1 MGSPYKKCEK
11 GNTVRIQDI
20 LQKNAIIS
28 TMEAADKTELLTGM
42 AKYLASHYDLKN
54 QALVVQKILDREAEM
69 STGIGFG
76 IAIPHARIE
85 GIEQVYM
92 IAARSVKGIEF
103 DAIDEQP
110 VHLIFMML
118 SPANASSQYTQILS
132 SLSRIMSYE
141 DIRQSLIKTDAAE
154 DFLNI
159 IKRGEDKYVQ

>member
-1 MGSPYKKCEK
+1 
-11 GNTVRIQDI
+11 
-20 LQKNAIIS
+20 
-28 TMEAADKTELLTGM
+28 MEAPNKTELLTQM
-42 AKYLASHYDLKN
+42 AKYLASHYDIKN
-54 QALVVQKILDREAEM
+54 QSLVVQKILDREADM

-85 GIEQVYM
+85 GIDRVYM

-118 SPANASSQYTQILS
+118 SPTNASSQYTQILS

-141 DIRQSLIKTDAAE
+141 DIRQSLIHTDIAE

-159 IKRGEDKYVQ
+159 ISRGEDKYVE

>member
-1 MGSPYKKCEK
+1 
-11 GNTVRIQDI
+11 
-20 LQKNAIIS
+20 
-28 TMEAADKTELLTGM
+28 
-42 AKYLASHYDLKN
+42 
-54 QALVVQKILDREAEM
+54 
-69 STGIGFG
+69 
-76 IAIPHARIE
+76 
-85 GIEQVYM
+85 M